1 MILART
7 KMEPSHRMLVF
18 QIIFPAIAGLG
29 GVAVGG
35 WITIHSQKIER
46 QHERIR
52 EQLSGFY
59 SVLLGMRSRI
69 RAKSEVRLK
78 VRNLAEKVQRDEEFQ
93 KLLEYDKRQLQ
104 EELVPLY
111 REILDHVTKNMW
123 LAEPSTLTYYGPLV
137 EYVEV
142 WNRSLG
148 KTLPT
153 DVAFE
158 IDHDEEKLYPFYED
172 LKSQFERLQAELKK

>member
-1 MILART
+1 MGAQSQDI
-7 KMEPSHRMLVF
+7 SLV
-18 QIIFPAIAGLG
+18 QVVVPAVAGLV
-29 GVAVGG
+29 GVLVGG
-35 WITIHSQKIER
+35 WITTHSQKIER
-46 QHERIR
+46 QHQGIR
-52 EQLSGFY
+52 EQLSDFY
-59 SVLLGMRSRI
+59 SVLLGKRSQI

-78 VRNLAEKVQRDEEFQ
+78 VRNIAQKVQRDEEFQ

-111 REILDHVTKNMW
+111 REMLDHLTNNMW
-123 LAEPSTLTYYGPLV
+123 LAEPSTLTHYGTLV

-142 WNRSLG
+142 WNRSLD

-158 IDHDEEKLYPFYED
+158 IDHDEKKLYPFYED

>member
-1 MILART
+1 MNMEAPSRGIL
-7 KMEPSHRMLVF
+7 LF
-18 QIIFPAIAGLG
+18 QVVFPAIAGLV
-29 GVAVGG
+29 GVLVGG
-35 WITIHSQKIER
+35 WITTRSQKTER
-46 QHERIR
+46 QHQRIR

-59 SVLLGMRSRI
+59 SVLLGMRSQI

-78 VRNLAEKVQRDEEFQ
+78 VRNIARKVQRDEEFQ
-93 KLLEYDKRQLQ
+93 KLIEYDKRQLQ

-123 LAEPSTLTYYGPLV
+123 LAEPSTLTHYGTLV

-142 WNRSLG
+142 WNRSLE
-148 KTLPT
+148 KSLPT

-158 IDHDEEKLYPFYED
+158 IDHDEQKLYPFYED
-172 LKSQFERLQAELKK
+172 LKSQFEHLQAELKK